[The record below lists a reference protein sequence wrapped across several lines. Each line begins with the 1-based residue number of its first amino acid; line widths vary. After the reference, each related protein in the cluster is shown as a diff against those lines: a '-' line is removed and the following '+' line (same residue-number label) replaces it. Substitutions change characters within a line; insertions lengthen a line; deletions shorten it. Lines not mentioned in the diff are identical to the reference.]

1 MSMSEQENTAW
12 LDEIKWN
19 TDGLVPAI
27 AQDFQ
32 TGKIL
37 TLAWMNRESLLQTIR
52 LRRAVYWSRSKQRLW
67 QKGEVSGNT
76 QEIQDIY
83 LDCDKDAIVLAVIQT
98 GGIAC
103 HTGRQSCFFRRLE
116 NGKWVV
122 SDPVLKNPDDMYK
135 K

>member
-1 MSMSEQENTAW
+1 MSMSEQENTSW

-19 TDGLVPAI
+19 ADGLVPAV
-27 AQDFQ
+27 AQDSQ
-32 TGKIL
+32 SGKIL
-37 TLAWMNRESLLQTIR
+37 TLAWMNRDSLLQTIR

-67 QKGEVSGNT
+67 QKGESSGHT

-83 LDCDKDAIVLAVIQT
+83 LDCDKDAIVLVVIQT

-103 HTGRQSCFFRRLE
+103 HTGRQSCFFHHFE
-116 NGKWVV
+116 NGRWIV
-122 SDPVLKNPDDMYK
+122 SDPVLKNPDEMYK